1 MKIVLKNLSQDLT
14 TVSREYHQELI
25 DDYVEEYPKLNSQI
39 LDLVKKKGIKF
50 IPLKK
55 LWALPD

>member
-55 LWALPD
+55 LWDLPK